1 MRLYENPQK
10 TSENRL
16 KQRSWYIP
24 EGSEFCTLNGEWRFV
39 YFENGDR
46 AGEPAEWGRISV
58 HACWQL
64 MGFDTPNYSNI
75 SYPFPCDPAYV
86 PDINPVGIYE
96 RDFYLTDGSLVI
108 KRRSPL
114 VHKVLRPGIAIVRI
128 FGEIAH
134 VGVVNPFAWKIPFAH
149 LIPSTRNAMQ
159 TEPSTIPSRCSTRF
173 SRRSF

>member
-24 EGSEFCTLNGEWRFV
+24 EGSELRPLNGEWRFV

-58 HACWQL
+58 PSCWQL

-75 SYPFPCDPAYV
+75 NYPFPCDPPYV
-86 PDINPVGIYE
+86 PDINPVGIYAGKPP
-96 RDFYLTDGSLVI
+96 YG
-108 KRRSPL
+108 
-114 VHKVLRPGIAIVRI
+114 GI
-128 FGEIAH
+128 
-134 VGVVNPFAWKIPFAH
+134 
-149 LIPSTRNAMQ
+149 
-159 TEPSTIPSRCSTRF
+159 
-173 SRRSF
+173 